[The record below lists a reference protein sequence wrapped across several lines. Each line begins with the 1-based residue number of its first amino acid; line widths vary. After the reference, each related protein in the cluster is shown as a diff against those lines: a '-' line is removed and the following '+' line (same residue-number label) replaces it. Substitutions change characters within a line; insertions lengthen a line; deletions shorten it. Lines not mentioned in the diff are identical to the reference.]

1 MLIEINLQEV
11 LGELPL
17 VLSSL
22 YFRFDKNNNIF
33 QPCLGLKFLICWC
46 TSSLQS
52 KPTFSFFPLDRA
64 NKPNVE
70 TKLKATPYLE

>member
-22 YFRFDKNNNIF
+22 YFRFDKNNNIVHIAYQITLF
-33 QPCLGLKFLICWC
+33 RVEI
-46 TSSLQS
+46 
-52 KPTFSFFPLDRA
+52 LDRL
-64 NKPNVE
+64 VHFF
-70 TKLKATPYLE
+70 TIV